1 MYWWSPIHERA
12 NQSRCSHWQ
21 YSWWSKTLD
30 IVSGTLFLTVVDCM
44 WLWLGYGLKEKT
56 ACECFNLTGPEYLSQ
71 KLKLKAYKTH
81 SLRSTHLRQALK
93 TNPDILT
100 NMVGSMPQNQTSAQ
114 MKKQI
119 KSMTLWLTYYELW
132 IWIIRMILCDQGF
145 MTSHPIITV
154 NRSFINYSYLDSL
167 TADSITAHTWV

>member
-81 SLRSTHLRQALK
+81 SLRSTHLRQTLK

-114 MKKQI
+114 MKKTN
-119 KSMTLWLTYYELW
+119 KVY
-132 IWIIRMILCDQGF
+132 
-145 MTSHPIITV
+145 
-154 NRSFINYSYLDSL
+154 
-167 TADSITAHTWV
+167 DSITNILWIMNLNHKNDPVWPRFYDLSSNHNSKQKLH